1 MSGRLDVFAV
11 ILALA
16 GQKGG
21 AGKSTVAIS
30 VVAELVAR
38 KRKVLLVDADPQG
51 TARTWG
57 DVASEA
63 GHPLPTIVAMGAT
76 LHRPEQLP
84 RVAASYDHVVIDCP
98 PRHGE
103 IQRSALMVADLVL
116 LPCGPSAADAWA
128 LTTSVE
134 LVTEARA
141 LRPDLEA
148 RIVITRKQV
157 NTMLSKGAREV
168 LTQTGIP
175 VLSTELGY
183 RVAFAESIGAG
194 LGVTTYAPRDAAA
207 AEVRGLVDELLSTT
221 ARTHAQ
227 EAPARKPPKAA
238 RGR

>member
-1 MSGRLDVFAV
+1 V

-21 AGKSTVAIS
+21 VGKSTVAIS
-30 VVAELVAR
+30 IAAELVAR

-76 LHRPEQLP
+76 MHRPEQLQ
-84 RVAASYDHVVIDCP
+84 RVALSYDHVVIDCP

-103 IQRSALMVADLVL
+103 IQRSALMVADTVL

-134 LVTEARA
+134 LVNEARA
-141 LRPDLEA
+141 LRAELEA
-148 RIVITRKQV
+148 FIAITRKQV
-157 NTMLSKGAREV
+157 NTALSKGAREV
-168 LTQTGIP
+168 LMQTGIP
-175 VLSTELGY
+175 VLGTELGY

-207 AEVRGLVDELLSTT
+207 AEVRALVDELLT
-221 ARTHAQ
+221 RKNRHAQ
-227 EAPARKPPKAA
+227 EAPARKPPKAP

>member
-1 MSGRLDVFAV
+1 M

-30 VVAELVAR
+30 IAAELVAR

-51 TARTWG
+51 TSRTWG

-84 RVAASYDHVVIDCP
+84 RVATSYDHVVIDCP

-103 IQRSALMVADLVL
+103 IQRSALMVADMVL

-134 LVTEARA
+134 LVAEARV
-141 LRPDLEA
+141 LRPELEA
-148 RIVITRKQV
+148 FIVITRKQV
-157 NTMLSKGAREV
+157 NTVLSKGAREV
-168 LTQTGIP
+168 LIQTNIP
-175 VLSTELGY
+175 VLKTELGY

-194 LGVTTYAPRDAAA
+194 LGVTTYAPKDAAA
-207 AEVRGLVDELLSTT
+207 AEVRALVDELF
-221 ARTHAQ
+221 AAGRHRHAQ
-227 EAPARKPPKAA
+227 ETPARKSSKTA